1 MIRSLLF
8 LGLLGLALACQ
19 PQLATTPPPTP
30 FQMPEV
36 YFDGRFYLP
45 EDLESTLWAEA
56 PMFYNP
62 TNLDVDARGR
72 VWVTEAINYRDFNNP
87 KSPLDGPP
95 GDRVMIL
102 EDTDQDGRADTARVF
117 VEDPDLVAPLG
128 IAVIGNQVIVS
139 CSPNLLIYTDLD
151 GDDRP
156 DKKEKLLTGFGGLDH
171 DHALHSVVAGPDG
184 RWYFNTGNAGPHV
197 VTDKSGWTLRSGST
211 YTGGTPYNQENAG
224 NQKSD
229 DGRVWVG
236 GLALRVNPDGT
247 GLKVLGHNFRNSY
260 EVVPDSHGDLWQNDN
275 DDQVLTC
282 RTSWVMEGGNMGY
295 FSADGTR
302 YWQADHRAE
311 QDTFAAH
318 WHQHDPGV
326 VPAGDRTYAGSPT
339 GVLVYEGDELGPR
352 YRGMLLSAE
361 AGRNVIFAYRPQWK
375 GAGFAFKRH
384 NLISTVA
391 DDDYNYK
398 WNQLKQ
404 DTRQWFRPSDVAAG
418 TDGALY
424 ITDWYDPVVGGHQR
438 KDSLSYGRIYRVAP
452 KGKKLARPQID
463 LATPAGQVA
472 ALLSPAPNVRVLGFQ
487 KLKVQGEKVIP
498 EVEKLLNAPNPYHR
512 SRAIWL
518 LATLGQ
524 AGLAR
529 TEQLLANPDP
539 QVRLT
544 AFRALRSVKPDVLP
558 YARQLASDPAPA
570 VRREVALALR
580 DVPYAQMKDLA
591 LTLAQG
597 YDGQDR
603 YYLEALG
610 LALSGKEAA
619 AYTDF
624 AAAMQPPADATRWPA
639 RFAGLAWRLHPPAAV
654 PGLAA
659 RAQSFELGRA
669 ERLKALTA
677 LAFVNDKAAA
687 QAMVNVANTWV
698 RDAADQAHYW
708 LKFRKSND
716 WYSLLDWNDPNSTLP
731 TQVPPEILAAQR
743 QVADSELSLADKT
756 AAAKRLAAD
765 RLGAQWLIG
774 QAANGK
780 LEQGL
785 YPIIAPEILAN
796 ADQGVR
802 VGASA
807 YFTLP
812 GSASVSIAK
821 AAQLAGQVGPGKQ
834 VYTQKCA
841 TCHRIGDQGK
851 DVGPQLTQ
859 IGKKFDKSGLMDAIV
874 NPNAAITFG
883 YEPWLVR
890 THSNQTVYG
899 FLVSQG
905 KTLVIKDL
913 AGKETVIDAKD
924 VAEKAQQNRSPMP
937 NATGLGLNE
946 QQLADLSAY
955 LLTLR

>member
-1 MIRSLLF
+1 MLRSLQI
-8 LGLLGLALACQ
+8 LGLTALALACG
-19 PQLATTPPPTP
+19 PQLAVTPPAAP
-30 FQMPEV
+30 FAMPEV

-56 PMFYNP
+56 PLFYNP

-72 VWVTEAINYRDFNNP
+72 VWVTEAINYRDFNNN

-102 EDTDQDGRADTARVF
+102 EDTDQDGRADTAKVF

-139 CSPNLLIYTDLD
+139 CSPNLLIYTDTN
-151 GDDRP
+151 GDDKP

-171 DHALHSVVAGPDG
+171 DHALHSLVAGPDG
-184 RWYFNTGNAGPHV
+184 RWYFNVGNAGPHV
-197 VTDKSGWTLRSGST
+197 VTDRAGWTLRSGST
-211 YTGGTPYNQENAG
+211 YTGGTPYNQANVG

-236 GLALRVNPDGT
+236 GLALRLNPDGT
-247 GLKVLGHNFRNSY
+247 GLKVLAHNFRNSY

-352 YRGMLLSAE
+352 YQGLLLSAE
-361 AGRNVIFAYRPQWK
+361 AGRNVIFGYRPQWQ
-375 GAGFAFKRH
+375 GAGFELKRH

-391 DDDYNYK
+391 NDDYNYK
-398 WNQLKQ
+398 WNNLKQ

-424 ITDWYDPVVGGHQR
+424 IADWYDPVVGGHQR
-438 KDSLSYGRIYRVAP
+438 KDSLSYGRIYRIAP
-452 KGKKLARPQID
+452 KGKNLRRPKID
-463 LATPAGQVA
+463 LTTPAGQIA
-472 ALLSPAPNVRVLGFQ
+472 ALLSPAPNVRVLGFNQ
-487 KLKVQGEKVIP
+487 LKAQGEKVLP
-498 EVEKLLNAPNPYHR
+498 QVEKLLEAPNPYHR

-518 LATLGQ
+518 LAALGP
-524 AGLAR
+524 AGVAR
-529 TEQLLANPDP
+529 TEPLLAHADP

-544 AFRALRSVKPDVLP
+544 AFRALRSVKPAELA
-558 YARQLASDPAPA
+558 YARQLVRDPAPA

-591 LTLAQG
+591 LALALG
-597 YDGQDR
+597 YDGHDR

-610 LALSGKEAA
+610 LALAGKEAA
-619 AYTDF
+619 AYSDL
-624 AAAMQPPADATRWPA
+624 AQALKPPADPVQWPA

-659 RAQSFELGRA
+659 RAESFALGKE
-669 ERLKALTA
+669 ERLQALTA

-687 QAMVNVANTWV
+687 QAMINLANAPV
-698 RDAADQAHYW
+698 RDAANQAHYW

-716 WYSLLDWNDPNSTLP
+716 WYGLLDWNDPNATLP

-743 QVADSELSLADKT
+743 QVADSELRLADKAT
-756 AAAKRLAAD
+756 AAKRLATD
-765 RLGAQWLIG
+765 RLGGQWLIG

-780 LEQGL
+780 LEAEL
-785 YPIIAPEILAN
+785 YPIIAPVILAN

-812 GSASVSIAK
+812 GSRNVSIAK
-821 AAQLAGQVGPGKQ
+821 AAQLAGQVSPGKV

-841 TCHRIGDQGK
+841 TCHRVGDQGN

-859 IGKKFDKSGLMDAIV
+859 IGKKFDKAALMDAIV

-890 THSNQTVYG
+890 THNNQTVYG

-905 KTLVIKDL
+905 KTLVVKDL
-913 AGKETVIDAKD
+913 AGKQTVIDAKD